1 MLIVMRL
8 RKVKGASETIAAHP
22 EIVIPNGEELK
33 GNWQSVFEK
42 EQPIYIEVGMGKGQ
56 FMIGM
61 AKQNPHLNF
70 IGIEK
75 FDSVMVRALEKVL
88 EAGELPNL
96 KLLKIDAEDLTDIF
110 AENEVEGVYL
120 NFSDPWPK
128 PRHAK
133 RRLTHENFLTRY
145 EQITV
150 PNGYLRFK
158 TDNRLLFEYSLV
170 SVTGYGMKLED
181 VALDLHQREA
191 LDWNIMTEYEVEGVD
206 VLSQVSD
213 QPFSDAETVLGA
225 SHRAQGAL
233 AFGDIGIGLEAGVE
247 YLNDQLFLVNWGVL
261 KTKEGQTFY
270 AGGTR
275 LSYRPLVMGTIR
287 P

>member
-1 MLIVMRL
+1 MRL

-88 EAGELPNL
+88 EVGELPNL

-191 LDWNIMTEYEVEGVD
+191 LDWNIMTEYEEKFSAKG
-206 VLSQVSD
+206 
-213 QPFSDAETVLGA
+213 QPIY
-225 SHRAQGAL
+225 R
-233 AFGDIGIGLEAGVE
+233 LEAQFQSKK
-247 YLNDQLFLVNWGVL
+247 L
-261 KTKEGQTFY
+261 
-270 AGGTR
+270 A
-275 LSYRPLVMGTIR
+275 
-287 P
+287 

>member
-42 EQPIYIEVGMGKGQ
+42 ELPIYIEVGMGKGQ

-191 LDWNIMTEYEVEGVD
+191 LDWNIMTEYEEKFSAKG
-206 VLSQVSD
+206 
-213 QPFSDAETVLGA
+213 QPIY
-225 SHRAQGAL
+225 R
-233 AFGDIGIGLEAGVE
+233 LEAQFQSKK
-247 YLNDQLFLVNWGVL
+247 L
-261 KTKEGQTFY
+261 
-270 AGGTR
+270 A
-275 LSYRPLVMGTIR
+275 
-287 P
+287 

>member
-61 AKQNPHLNF
+61 AKQNPHLIF

-191 LDWNIMTEYEVEGVD
+191 LDWNIMTEYEEKFSAKG
-206 VLSQVSD
+206 
-213 QPFSDAETVLGA
+213 QPIY
-225 SHRAQGAL
+225 R
-233 AFGDIGIGLEAGVE
+233 LEAQFQSKK
-247 YLNDQLFLVNWGVL
+247 L
-261 KTKEGQTFY
+261 
-270 AGGTR
+270 A
-275 LSYRPLVMGTIR
+275 
-287 P
+287 

>member
-22 EIVIPNGEELK
+22 EIVIPNGEVLK

-191 LDWNIMTEYEVEGVD
+191 LDWNIMTEYEEKFSAKG
-206 VLSQVSD
+206 
-213 QPFSDAETVLGA
+213 QPIY
-225 SHRAQGAL
+225 R
-233 AFGDIGIGLEAGVE
+233 LEAQFQSKK
-247 YLNDQLFLVNWGVL
+247 L
-261 KTKEGQTFY
+261 
-270 AGGTR
+270 A
-275 LSYRPLVMGTIR
+275 
-287 P
+287 

>member
-158 TDNRLLFEYSLV
+158 TDNGLLFEYSLV

-191 LDWNIMTEYEVEGVD
+191 LDWNIMTEYEEKFSAKG
-206 VLSQVSD
+206 
-213 QPFSDAETVLGA
+213 QPIY
-225 SHRAQGAL
+225 R
-233 AFGDIGIGLEAGVE
+233 LEAQFQSKK
-247 YLNDQLFLVNWGVL
+247 L
-261 KTKEGQTFY
+261 
-270 AGGTR
+270 A
-275 LSYRPLVMGTIR
+275 
-287 P
+287 

>member
-88 EAGELPNL
+88 DAGELPNL

-191 LDWNIMTEYEVEGVD
+191 LDWNIMTEYEEKFSAKG
-206 VLSQVSD
+206 
-213 QPFSDAETVLGA
+213 QPIY
-225 SHRAQGAL
+225 R
-233 AFGDIGIGLEAGVE
+233 LEAQFQSKK
-247 YLNDQLFLVNWGVL
+247 L
-261 KTKEGQTFY
+261 
-270 AGGTR
+270 A
-275 LSYRPLVMGTIR
+275 
-287 P
+287 